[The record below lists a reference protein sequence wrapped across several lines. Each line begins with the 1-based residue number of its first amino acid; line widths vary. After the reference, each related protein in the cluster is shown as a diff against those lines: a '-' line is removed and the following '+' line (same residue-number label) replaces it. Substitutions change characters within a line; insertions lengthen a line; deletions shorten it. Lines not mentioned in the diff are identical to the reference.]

1 MAGAF
6 LITMT
11 TMTYEAYN
19 DSRSPSYVPF
29 LPFSF
34 FLFPAWSMKDGVPT
48 AAPAPKCVG
57 GRLGQ
62 IFVSASS

>member
-1 MAGAF
+1 
-6 LITMT
+6 
-11 TMTYEAYN
+11 MTYETYK
-19 DSRSPSYVPF
+19 DSRSRSYVPF

-34 FLFPAWSMKDGVPT
+34 FFVPHLEQKDGVPV
-48 AAPAPKCVG
+48 AAPAPKCAG

>member
-1 MAGAF
+1 
-6 LITMT
+6 
-11 TMTYEAYN
+11 MTYETYN

-34 FLFPAWSMKDGVPT
+34 FSLPRLEQKDGVS
-48 AAPAPKCVG
+48 AAVPAPKCAV

>member
-1 MAGAF
+1 
-6 LITMT
+6 
-11 TMTYEAYN
+11 MTYETYKHSVAVAT
-19 DSRSPSYVPF
+19 STA

-34 FLFPAWSMKDGVPT
+34 FFVPRLEQKDGVS
-48 AAPAPKCVG
+48 AAVPAPKCAV